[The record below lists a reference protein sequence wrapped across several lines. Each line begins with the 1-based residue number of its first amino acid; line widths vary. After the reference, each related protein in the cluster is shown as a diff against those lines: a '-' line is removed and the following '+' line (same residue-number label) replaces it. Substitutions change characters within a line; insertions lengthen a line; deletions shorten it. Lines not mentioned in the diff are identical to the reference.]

1 MNKAKLL
8 RFAKLLNCFQE
19 IPTQNGNLI
28 SDDEIV
34 VGSEVF
40 VIEVETGELVVAPN
54 GTYENDTA
62 TYIVEGGK
70 VVSIELKEFQPT
82 NVEEIIEEIEQP
94 QEMEEEITVD
104 VNENVNEIE
113 DLKAENESL
122 KMQIEELKAEN
133 ESLKM
138 QIEELKE
145 QLNKKID
152 EKPIEVIEDFK
163 NENPLYKAFNRK

>member
-8 RFAKLLNCFQE
+8 RFAKLLNAFQE

-28 SDDEIV
+28 SDDEIA

-54 GTYENDTA
+54 GTYENEVA

-70 VVSIELKEFQPT
+70 VVSIELKEFQPET
-82 NVEEIIEEIEQP
+82 VEVIEEVQP
-94 QEMEEEITVD
+94 QEMEEKITVD
-104 VNENVNEIE
+104 VKEDENEATKAENESLKMEIE
-113 DLKAENESL
+113 TLKAENESL
-122 KMQIEELKAEN
+122 KMEIEELK
-133 ESLKM
+133 K
-138 QIEELKE
+138 
-145 QLNKKID
+145 QLETKID
-152 EKPIEVIEDFK
+152 EKPIEVVEDFK

>member
-28 SDDEIV
+28 ADDEIV

-54 GTYENDTA
+54 GTYENDLA

-70 VVSIELKEFQPT
+70 VVSIELKDFQPE
-82 NVEEIIEEIEQP
+82 NVETVIEQVEQP
-94 QEMEEEITVD
+94 QEMEENITVD

-113 DLKAENESL
+113 DLKVENEKL
-122 KMQIEELKAEN
+122 KMEIENLKAEN
-133 ESLKM
+133 ESLKI
-138 QIEELKE
+138 QIEDLQK
-145 QLNKKID
+145 QLETKID
-152 EKPIEVIEDFK
+152 EKPIEVVEDFK
-163 NENPLYKAFNRK
+163 NDNPLYKAFNRK

>member
-28 SDDEIV
+28 SDDEIS

-54 GTYENDTA
+54 GTYENEVA

-70 VVSIELKEFQPT
+70 VVSIELKEFQPET
-82 NVEEIIEEIEQP
+82 VEEIVEEVEQP
-94 QEMEEEITVD
+94 QEMEETTE
-104 VNENVNEIE
+104 ENVNEID
-113 DLKAENESL
+113 DLKAENENLKMEIETLKVENESL
-122 KMQIEELKAEN
+122 KMQIEELKKQLET
-133 ESLKM
+133 K
-138 QIEELKE
+138 IE
-145 QLNKKID
+145 
-152 EKPIEVIEDFK
+152 EKPIEVVEDFK
-163 NENPLYKAFNRK
+163 NDNPLYKAFNRK

>member
-8 RFAKLLNCFQE
+8 RFAKLLNAFQE
-19 IPTQNGNLI
+19 ISTQNGNLI
-28 SDDEIV
+28 SDDEIA

-54 GTYENDTA
+54 GTYENDLA

-70 VVSIELKEFQPT
+70 VVSIELKEFQPET
-82 NVEEIIEEIEQP
+82 VEEIVEEVQP
-94 QEMEEEITVD
+94 QEMEETTEEN

-122 KMQIEELKAEN
+122 KTEIETLKSEN

-138 QIEELKE
+138 EIEELKK
-145 QLNKKID
+145 QLETKID
-152 EKPIEVIEDFK
+152 EKPIEVVEDFK
-163 NENPLYKAFNRK
+163 NDNPLYKAFNRK

>member
-8 RFAKLLNCFQE
+8 RFAKLLNAFQE

-28 SDDEIV
+28 SDNEIA

-54 GTYENDTA
+54 GTYENEVA

-70 VVSIELKEFQPT
+70 VVSIELKEFQPET
-82 NVEEIIEEIEQP
+82 VEVIEEVQP
-94 QEMEEEITVD
+94 QEMEEKITVD
-104 VNENVNEIE
+104 VNEDENEAM
-113 DLKAENESL
+113 KAENESL
-122 KMQIEELKAEN
+122 KMEIENLKAEN
-133 ESLKM
+133 ENLKM
-138 QIEELKE
+138 QIEDLQK
-145 QLNKKID
+145 QLNEKID
-152 EKPIEVIEDFK
+152 EKPIEVVEDFK

>member
-28 SDDEIV
+28 SDDEIA

-40 VIEVETGELVVAPN
+40 VIEVETGELIVAPN
-54 GTYENDTA
+54 GTYENDLA

-70 VVSIELKEFQPT
+70 VVSIELKDFKPET
-82 NVEEIIEEIEQP
+82 IEVIEEVEQP
-94 QEMEEEITVD
+94 QEMEEEITID

-113 DLKAENESL
+113 TLKAENESLKMEIENLKAENESL
-122 KMQIEELKAEN
+122 KMQIEDLK
-133 ESLKM
+133 K
-138 QIEELKE
+138 
-145 QLNKKID
+145 QLETKID
-152 EKPIEVIEDFK
+152 EKPIEIIEDFK
-163 NENPLYKAFNRK
+163 NDNPLYKAFNRK

>member
-40 VIEVETGELVVAPN
+40 VIEVETGELIVAPN
-54 GTYENDTA
+54 GTYENDLA

-70 VVSIELKEFQPT
+70 VVSIELKDFKPET
-82 NVEEIIEEIEQP
+82 VEVIVEQVEQP
-94 QEMEEEITVD
+94 QEMEEITVD
-104 VNENVNEIE
+104 VNENANEIE

-122 KMQIEELKAEN
+122 KMEIETLKAEN

-138 QIEELKE
+138 EIEDLQK
-145 QLNKKID
+145 QLNEKID
-152 EKPIEVIEDFK
+152 EKPIEIIEDFK
-163 NENPLYKAFNRK
+163 NDNPLYKAFNRK

>member
-28 SDDEIV
+28 SDDEIS

-54 GTYENDTA
+54 GTYENEVA

-70 VVSIELKEFQPT
+70 VVSIELKEFQPET
-82 NVEEIIEEIEQP
+82 VEEIVEEVEQP
-94 QEMEEEITVD
+94 QEMEETTE
-104 VNENVNEIE
+104 ENVNEIDDLKAE
-113 DLKAENESL
+113 NENLKMEIETLKAENESL
-122 KMQIEELKAEN
+122 KMQIEELK
-133 ESLKM
+133 K
-138 QIEELKE
+138 
-145 QLNKKID
+145 QLETKID
-152 EKPIEVIEDFK
+152 EKPIEVVEDFK
-163 NENPLYKAFNRK
+163 NDNPLYKAFNRK

>member
-28 SDDEIV
+28 SDDEIA

-40 VIEVETGELVVAPN
+40 VIEVETGELIVAPN
-54 GTYENDTA
+54 GTYENDIA

-70 VVSIELKEFQPT
+70 VVSIELKDFKPET
-82 NVEEIIEEIEQP
+82 IEVIEEVEQP
-94 QEMEEEITVD
+94 QEITVD
-104 VNENVNEIE
+104 VNENANEIEDLKAENENLKMQIE

-122 KMQIEELKAEN
+122 KMQIEDLK
-133 ESLKM
+133 K
-138 QIEELKE
+138 
-145 QLNKKID
+145 QLNEKID

-163 NENPLYKAFNRK
+163 NDNPLYKAFNRK

>member
-28 SDDEIV
+28 SDDEIS

-54 GTYENDTA
+54 GTYENEVA

-70 VVSIELKEFQPT
+70 VVSIELKDFQPET
-82 NVEEIIEEIEQP
+82 VEEIVEEVEQP
-94 QEMEEEITVD
+94 QEMEEALIVD
-104 VNENVNEIE
+104 VKEDENEAM
-113 DLKAENESL
+113 KAENESL
-122 KMQIEELKAEN
+122 KMEIETLKAEN
-133 ESLKM
+133 ENLKM
-138 QIEELKE
+138 QIEDLQK
-145 QLNKKID
+145 QLNEKID

-163 NENPLYKAFNRK
+163 HDNPLYKAFNRK

>member
-8 RFAKLLNCFQE
+8 RFAKLLQCFQE

-28 SDDEIV
+28 SDDEIA

-54 GTYENDTA
+54 GTYENEVA

-70 VVSIELKEFQPT
+70 VISIELKEFQPET
-82 NVEEIIEEIEQP
+82 VEEIVEEVEQP
-94 QEMEEEITVD
+94 QEMEETTE
-104 VNENVNEIE
+104 ENVNEID
-113 DLKAENESL
+113 DLKAENENLKMEIETLKSENESL
-122 KMQIEELKAEN
+122 KMQIEELK
-133 ESLKM
+133 K
-138 QIEELKE
+138 
-145 QLNKKID
+145 QLETKID
-152 EKPIEVIEDFK
+152 EKPIEVVEDFK

>member
-28 SDDEIV
+28 SDDEIS

-54 GTYENDTA
+54 GTYENEVA

-70 VVSIELKEFQPT
+70 VVSIELKEFQPET
-82 NVEEIIEEIEQP
+82 VEEIVEEVEQP
-94 QEMEEEITVD
+94 QEMEETTE
-104 VNENVNEIE
+104 ENVNEIDDLKAE
-113 DLKAENESL
+113 NENLKMEIETLKAENESL
-122 KMQIEELKAEN
+122 KMQIEELKKQLET
-133 ESLKM
+133 K
-138 QIEELKE
+138 IE
-145 QLNKKID
+145 
-152 EKPIEVIEDFK
+152 EKPIEVVEDFK
-163 NENPLYKAFNRK
+163 NDNPLYKAFNRK

>member
-28 SDDEIV
+28 SDDEIS

-54 GTYENDTA
+54 GTYENEVA

-70 VVSIELKEFQPT
+70 VVSIELKEFQPET
-82 NVEEIIEEIEQP
+82 VEEIVEEVEQP
-94 QEMEEEITVD
+94 QEMEETTE
-104 VNENVNEIE
+104 ENANEID
-113 DLKAENESL
+113 DLKAENENLKMEIETLKVENESL
-122 KMQIEELKAEN
+122 KMQIEELK
-133 ESLKM
+133 K
-138 QIEELKE
+138 
-145 QLNKKID
+145 QLETKID
-152 EKPIEVIEDFK
+152 EKPIEVVEDFK
-163 NENPLYKAFNRK
+163 NDNPLYKAFNRK

>member
-28 SDDEIV
+28 SDDEIA

-40 VIEVETGELVVAPN
+40 VIEVETSELIVAPN
-54 GTYENDTA
+54 GTYENDIA

-70 VVSIELKEFQPT
+70 VVSIELKDFKPET
-82 NVEEIIEEIEQP
+82 IEVIEEVEQP
-94 QEMEEEITVD
+94 QEITVD
-104 VNENVNEIE
+104 VNENANEIEDLKAENENLKMQIE

-122 KMQIEELKAEN
+122 KMQIEDLK
-133 ESLKM
+133 K
-138 QIEELKE
+138 
-145 QLNKKID
+145 QLNEKID

-163 NENPLYKAFNRK
+163 NDNPLYKAFNRK